1 MKKLNKYILVLL
13 AMVVVIPACKDEDLV
28 VLPDWESGVNA
39 YTVVAEGSKGDFL
52 SGNAAQDITFDMLW
66 NSIDGKNTV
75 TKIEIFAYF
84 SEAYTDPDGNPAVA
98 NYGGADGV
106 SFLTIEGAAVPANK
120 VTTSFSISQ
129 DDMYEM
135 FKDSSFDYDKDGT
148 ATPVWGNPDKPN
160 RRASSAN
167 FKFVPGDSFSIRW
180 ELTTADGRL
189 FDSWSPSV
197 CTEFPGSNC
206 SYAWS
211 IVCASEISNPVGTWV
226 FDMVDDYGDGWQGG
240 YISVLID
247 GAEAYQIGLDSQYDV
262 GYAIASGSESIDVP
276 AGTTSLSFVW
286 SNDDYNSEC
295 FFKITSPSGNVV
307 ADVKGASAGPIK
319 LDLCNE

>member
-28 VLPDWESGVNA
+28 ILPEWESAVNA
-39 YTVVAEGSKGDFL
+39 YTVVADGSKGDFL
-52 SGNAAQDITFDMLW
+52 SGDASQDITFDMLW

-120 VTTSFSISQ
+120 VTTSFTISQ

-148 ATPVWGNPDKPN
+148 ATPVWSNPDKPN
-160 RRASSAN
+160 RKASSTN

-206 SYAWS
+206 SYAWA
-211 IVCASEISNPVGTWV
+211 IVCAAEISKPVGDWSFQLT
-226 FDMVDDYGDGWQGG
+226 DTYGDGWQGG
-240 YISVLID
+240 YISVLVD
-247 GAEAYQIGLDSQYDV
+247 GAEAAQVKIPDGGGS
-262 GYAIASGSESIDVP
+262 SGSATVNVP
-276 AGTTSLSFVW
+276 AGTTSLSFEW
-286 SNDDYNSEC
+286 SDDSYNSEC
-295 FFKITSPSGNVV
+295 VFKIISPSGNVV
-307 ADVKGASAGPIK
+307 ADVSNPSAGKIK
-319 LDLCNE
+319 LDLCSE

>member
-13 AMVVVIPACKDEDLV
+13 AMVVIIPACKDEDLV
-28 VLPDWESGVNA
+28 TLPEWESGVHGFA
-39 YTVVAEGSKGDFL
+39 VVADGSKGDFL
-52 SGNAAQDITFDMLW
+52 SGNAAQDITFDILW

-84 SEAYTDPDGNPAVA
+84 SESYVDPDGNPAVA

-106 SFLTIEGAAVPANK
+106 SFLTLEGAAVPADK

-135 FKDSSFDYDKDGT
+135 FKDSSFDYDKDGN
-148 ATPVWGNPDKPN
+148 ATPVWSNPDKPTRN
-160 RRASSAN
+160 AASTN

-197 CTEFPGSNC
+197 CTEFPGANC
-206 SYAWS
+206 TYAWA
-211 IVCASEISNPVGTWV
+211 IVCAAEIDSPEGDYELTL
-226 FDMVDDYGDGWQGG
+226 VDSYGDGWNGATLVV
-240 YISVLID
+240 YID
-247 GAEAYQIGLDSQYDV
+247 GTPTVYTVSSAQGAG
-262 GYAIASGSESIDVP
+262 ASYTVSVP
-276 AGTTSLSFVW
+276 AGTTSLTFEYTSGDWDSEASFTI
-286 SNDDYNSEC
+286 
-295 FFKITSPSGNVV
+295 KSPSGNTI
-307 ADVKGASAGPIK
+307 AAWGPSPPIGAVK

>member
-28 VLPDWESGVNA
+28 ILPEWESAVNA

-160 RRASSAN
+160 RRASSTN

-211 IVCASEISNPVGTWV
+211 IVCAPTIVNPQGDYVLTL
-226 FDMVDDYGDGWQGG
+226 VDSYGDGWNGATLVV
-240 YISVLID
+240 YID
-247 GAEAYQIGLDSQYDV
+247 GTPTVYTVSSAQGAGATYTVS
-262 GYAIASGSESIDVP
+262 VP
-276 AGTTSLSFVW
+276 AGTTSLTFEYTKGDWDSEASFTI
-286 SNDDYNSEC
+286 
-295 FFKITSPSGNVV
+295 KSPSGNVI
-307 ADVKGASAGPIK
+307 AAWGPSPPIGAVK